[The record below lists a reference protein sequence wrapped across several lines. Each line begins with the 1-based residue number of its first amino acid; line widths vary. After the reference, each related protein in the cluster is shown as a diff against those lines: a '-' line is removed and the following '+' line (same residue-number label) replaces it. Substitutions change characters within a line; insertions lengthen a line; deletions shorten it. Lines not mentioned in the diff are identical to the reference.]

1 MVWIRWAL
9 SIFGFVIVFVSV
21 QCAALLHVLSNP
33 LQDSDFYLET
43 LKEEEIYDFIAI
55 EFINSLYSEW
65 KQTRQGKEHSEVFD
79 EVGLSDEEISQSLGK
94 IIDPLWLQGLV
105 ENNGPSVLSYLN
117 GIDNEFAI
125 HIQFQPLIS
134 NFSREIYELV
144 ESSDVYEFFINSIAK
159 RIVDESI
166 NFPGNPYPTES
177 ELVMVLE
184 EHFSEEFVS
193 HQINKAGDSFF
204 RYLSGEED
212 EWEFYIP
219 PEKVREPIKN
229 SLNDIVAN
237 NIDEYIMGIV
247 SSKFLNLFSLYKEN
261 FDWAIQINDRD
272 IEEAIG
278 NSLSSE
284 LLQSMSNT
292 FVEVFVSYLVAEID
306 YLEVELD
313 LREMNKSI
321 DTMLQTRI
329 ISNPENRLT
338 LLVQCG
344 NVDQKK
350 HSNLLG
356 IADCNKNNNATTQLG
371 KLQVNANSILNNQ
384 LNQTAIVE
392 LPHTLL
398 LEMNDLFSADEQIS
412 IKELRA
418 KLRDEFR
425 WGNRDLKKVF
435 EMYDSEGFLW
445 ENFVEIRTSL
455 NNGIVYDQHDLKD
468 DISGIINVKNIRDGL
483 SILRMLEYLPLVIS
497 LGFAFLF
504 GCLAR
509 SRWKERIIAALFA
522 LSISCFLVYILWEG
536 IGGISITA
544 NLIDWIYD
552 IKVNAADKVQYPP
565 LVLVSDNLFSMLGNS
580 TEKLVGVMTSI
591 ALKWGIVSLIL
602 TLLILLN
609 EYYRQLYKLITNFLV
624 NT

>member
-1 MVWIRWAL
+1 
-9 SIFGFVIVFVSV
+9 
-21 QCAALLHVLSNP
+21 VLSNP

-65 KQTRQGKEHSEVFD
+65 KQTRQGKEYSEVFD

-105 ENNGPSVLSYLN
+105 ENYGPSVLSYLN

-134 NFSREIYELV
+134 NFSRETYELV

-166 NFPGNPYPTES
+166 NFPGNPYTTES

-193 HQINKAGDSFF
+193 QQINKAGDSFF

-261 FDWAIQINDRD
+261 VDWAIQINDRD

-284 LLQSMSNT
+284 LLQSTSNT

-338 LLVQCG
+338 LLVKCG

-356 IADCNKNNNATTQLG
+356 IADCNKNNNTTTQLG

-418 KLRDEFR
+418 KLSDEFR
-425 WGNRDLKKVF
+425 WENRDLKKVF

>member
-1 MVWIRWAL
+1 M
-9 SIFGFVIVFVSV
+9 FVSV

-193 HQINKAGDSFF
+193 QQINKAGDSFF

-338 LLVQCG
+338 LLVKCG

>member
-193 HQINKAGDSFF
+193 QQISKAGESFF

-338 LLVQCG
+338 LLVKCG

-418 KLRDEFR
+418 KLSDEFR

-435 EMYDSEGFLW
+435 KMYDSEGFLW
-445 ENFVEIRTSL
+445 ENFVEIRTNL

-552 IKVNAADKVQYPP
+552 IKVNAADKVQYLP

>member
-1 MVWIRWAL
+1 M
-9 SIFGFVIVFVSV
+9 FVSV

-134 NFSREIYELV
+134 NFSRETYELV

-193 HQINKAGDSFF
+193 QQINKAGDSFF

-338 LLVQCG
+338 LLVKCG

-552 IKVNAADKVQYPP
+552 IKVNAADKVQYLP